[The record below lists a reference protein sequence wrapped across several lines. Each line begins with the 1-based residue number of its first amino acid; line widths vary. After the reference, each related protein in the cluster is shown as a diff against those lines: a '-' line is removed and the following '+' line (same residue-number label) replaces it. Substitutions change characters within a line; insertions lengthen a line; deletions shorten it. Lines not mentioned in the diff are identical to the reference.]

1 MYSVYCD
8 GLPLYVPEMTESYC
22 LYAPTLNQ
30 QANVPSELQFT
41 ILPNHPYFNS
51 IHRLSSRITVY
62 RDGVL
67 MWVGR
72 PIESN
77 AGIYNSV
84 KWVCEDAMA
93 YLCDSVYRPFEYSGS
108 PAGLFNSIITSHN
121 SQVNESQKLVVG
133 NITVT
138 DPNDYIVR
146 SSVDYATSWDALKS
160 KLLGMGGY
168 LMLTYSGETPVLNW
182 YESPPY
188 TSLQSIEFGSN
199 IQDFARSIYASETY
213 TACVPLGTKDED
225 GNRLTIE
232 SVNDGKDY
240 LINTQLASTLGTIFA
255 PPEETI
261 WDDVTVPQNLKTK
274 GQAWL
279 NNNGITVKE
288 RVELKAI
295 DLHNAD
301 ANIAG
306 FNFLDHVIVSSSPHG
321 LSATYILTAITIPLN
336 DPASTQITL
345 GGERITLV
353 NELANQNASM
363 GERVGVIESD
373 YVTSGQAVAL
383 AEETIESSTWIQQTA
398 ESIVST
404 ALQEYTKT
412 SDLQTLFSTIRS
424 EFSQLASEISLRFNT
439 VEQSVSNNASA
450 VGGVQSTLTEYNA
463 WFRFLA
469 QTATQNAGLVIGE
482 STSPIQMK
490 LENDVLYFC
499 TDPVSVTPDSAI
511 AYFSSGQ
518 LYVNFI
524 NVQNLTIGQTGKW
537 LDVRIVG
544 TGVNTCALFSGRLS

>member
-1 MYSVYCD
+1 MYSIYCD
-8 GLPLYVPEMTESYC
+8 DLPLYVPQLSESFC
-22 LYAPTLNQ
+22 LYNPTLTQ
-30 QANVPSELQFT
+30 QVNVPSELQFT
-41 ILPNHPYFNS
+41 ILPTHPYADS
-51 IHRLSSRITVY
+51 IHRLSSKITVY

-67 MWVGR
+67 VWVGR

-84 KWVCEDAMA
+84 KWVCEDSLAF
-93 YLCDSVYRPFEYSGS
+93 LCDSVFKPFEYNG
-108 PAGLFNSIITSHN
+108 PPDGLFSSIINSHN
-121 SQVNESQKLVVG
+121 EQVNESQRLIIGTV
-133 NITVT
+133 TVT

-146 SSVDYATSWDALKS
+146 SSVDYSTSWDTIKN
-160 KLLGMGGY
+160 KLLVMGGY
-168 LMLTYSGETPVLNW
+168 LMLTYSGGVPVLNW

-188 TSLQSIEFGSN
+188 TSTQTIEFGSN
-199 IQDFARSIYASETY
+199 IQDFTRAIYSSETY
-213 TACVPLGTKDED
+213 TACVPLGVKGDD
-225 GNRLTIE
+225 GKRLTIE

-240 LINTQLASTLGTIFA
+240 LINSELAATIGTIFA
-255 PPEETI
+255 PPDETI
-261 WDDVTVPQNLKTK
+261 WEDVTVPQNLKTK

-279 NNNGITVKE
+279 TDKGITVKE
-288 RVELKAI
+288 RVELKAV

-301 ANIAG
+301 ANIAA
-306 FNFLDHVIVSSSPHG
+306 FNFLDHVVVSSTPHG
-321 LSATYILTAITIPLN
+321 LSATYLLTAITIPLN
-336 DPASTQITL
+336 DPASTSITL
-345 GGERITLV
+345 GGERVTLV
-353 NELANQNASM
+353 NELANQNTAV
-363 GERVGVIESD
+363 GERIGNIEAD

-383 AEETIESSTWIQQTA
+383 ANETIESSTWIQQTA
-398 ESIVST
+398 ENIVAT

-439 VEQSVSNNASA
+439 VEQSVTNNASA
-450 VGGVQSTLTEYNA
+450 VGGVQSTLSEYNA

-511 AYFSSGQ
+511 AYFSAGQ

-524 NVQNLTIGQTGKW
+524 NVQNLTIGMTGKW

-544 TGVNTCALFSGRLS
+544 TGANTCALFSGRLS